1 MILVHLTPFS
11 LKQTF
16 VFEMCLVRSSI
27 ANLCPIMSHFN
38 ALDFIECRSEEVMFL
53 LMLSVD
59 SWPNSSH
66 LFLSIKKINKLIVML
81 LCSVYIPL

>member
-1 MILVHLTPFS
+1 
-11 LKQTF
+11 
-16 VFEMCLVRSSI
+16 
-27 ANLCPIMSHFN
+27 MSHFN
-38 ALDFIECRSEEVMFL
+38 ALDFIECHSEEVMFL